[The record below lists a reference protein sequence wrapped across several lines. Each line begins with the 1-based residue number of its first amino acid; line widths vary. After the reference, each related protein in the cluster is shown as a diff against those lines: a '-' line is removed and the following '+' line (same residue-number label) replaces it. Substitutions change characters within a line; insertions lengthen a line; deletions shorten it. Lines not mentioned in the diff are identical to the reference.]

1 LIKLWVL
8 PPGDIEGSS
17 RFRTRKYSI
26 GLYDISE
33 LFDVWVILSGFVL
46 RRSYIWMMLL
56 GEGSISLLNLLWSSV
71 TRNIKDGIVILFG
84 LLFG

>member
-26 GLYDISE
+26 SLNDISE
-33 LFDVWVILSGFVL
+33 LFDVWVIMCTFLL

-56 GEGSISLLNLLWSSV
+56 GEGSISILNLLWSSV
-71 TRNIKDGIVILFG
+71 TRNIEDGIVILFS
-84 LLFG
+84 LLG

>member
-8 PPGDIEGSS
+8 PPGDVEGSS
-17 RFRTRKYSI
+17 RFWTRKYSI
-26 GLYDISE
+26 GLNDISE
-33 LFDVWVILSGFVL
+33 LFDVWVIQCAIVL

-71 TRNIKDGIVILFG
+71 TRNLKDGIVILFG
-84 LLFG
+84 LLG

>member
-26 GLYDISE
+26 SLNDISE
-33 LFDVWVILSGFVL
+33 LFDVWVILCTFLL

-56 GEGSISLLNLLWSSV
+56 GEGSISILNLLWSSV
-71 TRNIKDGIVILFG
+71 TRNIEDGIVILFS
-84 LLFG
+84 LLG